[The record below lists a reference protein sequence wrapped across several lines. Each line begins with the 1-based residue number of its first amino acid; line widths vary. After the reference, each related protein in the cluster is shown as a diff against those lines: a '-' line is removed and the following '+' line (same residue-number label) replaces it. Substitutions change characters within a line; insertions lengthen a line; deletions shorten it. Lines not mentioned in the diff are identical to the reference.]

1 MKIKPL
7 IKEKEFGSANKIE
20 KNFSYKAPQLRE
32 NVTGPEM
39 DKRRLV
45 P

>member
-1 MKIKPL
+1 MKTKTL
-7 IKEKEFGSANKIE
+7 IKEKEFGSSNKIE
-20 KNFSYKAPQLRE
+20 KNFSYKAPQLKE
-32 NVTGPEM
+32 NLTGPEM